1 MTIGEILK
9 HKDINTYNKLMQLYK
24 KKYKEEPFAKLEI
37 KLGDSIENLMGHDSY
52 SRSGG
57 RIKQRR
63 WG

>member
-1 MTIGEILK
+1 MTIGDILRY
-9 HKDINTYNKLMQLYK
+9 KDINTYNKLMQLYK
-24 KKYKEEPFAKLEI
+24 VREAKPKKEI
-37 KLGDSIENLMGHDSY
+37 KLGDNIENLMGHDSY

>member
-1 MTIGEILK
+1 MLTIGEILEYE
-9 HKDINTYNKLMQLYK
+9 DIDTYNKLNRMRIKHK
-24 KKYKEEPFAKLEI
+24 KEPFAAIEI

-57 RIKQRR
+57 RIKQRK